1 MSSQLNT
8 LDHTVMGILFKS
20 NRALSIPTIAAL
32 SESPKHNVRKSIF
45 KLMDLGFVVR
55 RVDVGAF
62 PLYSAVIDF
71 PYFPPVAFVAERA
84 FLAFDDAEFSQLVA
98 DVEKRANTKTLH

>member
-1 MSSQLNT
+1 MSSQINT
-8 LDHTVMGILFKS
+8 LDHMVMGILLKS
-20 NRALSIPTIAAL
+20 SRALSTPTISAL
-32 SESPKHNVRKSIF
+32 SESPKAKVRDSLF

-55 RVDVGAF
+55 RVDCGAL
-62 PLYSAVIDF
+62 PLYTAVVDC

>member
-8 LDHTVMGILFKS
+8 LDHKVMGILFKS
-20 NRALSIPTIAAL
+20 DRALSIPTIAGL
-32 SESPKHNVRKSIF
+32 SESSKHNVRKSIF

-55 RVDVGAF
+55 RVDVGAL
-62 PLYSAVIDF
+62 PLYSAVIDCS
-71 PYFPPVAFVAERA
+71 YFPPVAFVAERA

-98 DVEKRANTKTLH
+98 DVERRANTKNIH